1 MKKHLSGW
9 LNIDWHGG
17 FTACASVAL
26 SFLLANQT
34 HASQDETPLPGRA
47 LVTERSKGNCL
58 ACHVINEGVLP
69 GNLGPPLVVMKARFP
84 DREELRKQIHD
95 ASLANKHSRMP
106 PFGRHRILTAEEI
119 ELIMDYLYTL

>member
-1 MKKHLSGW
+1 MKHNFFGLPGR
-9 LNIDWHGG
+9 DWRDGISARIG
-17 FTACASVAL
+17 VAAL
-26 SFLLANQT
+26 FLLTGLAQ
-34 HASQDETPLPGRA
+34 ASQDETPLPGKA
-47 LVTERSKGNCL
+47 LATERSKGNCL
-58 ACHVINEGVLP
+58 ACHVIEEGVLP
-69 GNLGPPLVVMKARFP
+69 GNLGPPLVVMKVRFP